1 MIFGVLNTVI
11 WYWSG
16 FFSRFIVY
24 LRVLW
29 AVVHSRSWC
38 SPYLGRISVKVFW
51 ISIHIRWLILSIYC
65 WTSIPDLS
73 TPLPSAPEGSFPG
86 SPDHLLPFSSI
97 LPSSCH
103 ACPPVLLWLRC
114 ACDLFPGVIFGTL
127 PLSFSIFTA
136 ILRWKAHFFPTCFW
150 SDLPA
155 LWFCSCI
162 WVTWSPFRS
171 KNGPS
176 CVSSPPRIATPTIF
190 LALLASFD
198 DLASSVWSVTHSW
211 TLARSIFYVTYRSIH
226 PNYPVTCC
234 AMSTS
239 ATPAFEVFRATI
251 STGSSLSS
259 RFTASPRVCWL
270 FDSLT
275 IVI

>member
-1 MIFGVLNTVI
+1 
-11 WYWSG
+11 
-16 FFSRFIVY
+16 
-24 LRVLW
+24 
-29 AVVHSRSWC
+29 
-38 SPYLGRISVKVFW
+38 
-51 ISIHIRWLILSIYC
+51 
-65 WTSIPDLS
+65 
-73 TPLPSAPEGSFPG
+73 
-86 SPDHLLPFSSI
+86 
-97 LPSSCH
+97 
-103 ACPPVLLWLRC
+103 
-114 ACDLFPGVIFGTL
+114 LFPGVIFGTL

-190 LALLASFD
+190 LGLLASFH
-198 DLASSVWSVTHSW
+198 DLASWVWSVTHSW
-211 TLARSIFYVTYRSIH
+211 TLARSIFYVACRSIH
-226 PNYPVTCC
+226 PNYPVTYC

-239 ATPAFEVFRATI
+239 ATPACEVFRATI